1 MSLSTLSGTVD
12 PEILDASG
20 QVDFF
25 KLKFR
30 DYKSLKEKLD
40 NYCIL
45 NYVQLSKRN
54 CPKIKYNFDHSN
66 AQEIDHQ
73 VYESLY
79 LICTHYGQP
88 PV

>member
-12 PEILDASG
+12 PKILDASG
-20 QVDFF
+20 QVFL
-25 KLKFR
+25 KPKFR
-30 DYKSLKEKLD
+30 DVKEKLA

>member
-12 PEILDASG
+12 PKILDASG
-20 QVDFF
+20 QVFL
-25 KLKFR
+25 KPKFR

-54 CPKIKYNFDHSN
+54 CPKIKYKLDHSN
-66 AQEIDHQ
+66 AQEVDLQ

>member
-40 NYCIL
+40 NYYIL

-54 CPKIKYNFDHSN
+54 CPKIKLKPDQSN
-66 AQEIDHQ
+66 AHE
-73 VYESLY
+73 VP
-79 LICTHYGQP
+79 TK
-88 PV
+88 